1 MCGCV
6 SCAGTDSP
14 RAGDPHHRLPPP
26 TVHLP
31 RLVLLPAPSF
41 PLFSPPSLALSAS
54 PSPGPPRSPPLL
66 TVTASPSS
74 SPSSPFF
81 HCTSLRWSSSTSS
94 PPSPGTTDPL
104 PLFSLSTALP
114 LAPLKLRHATDIHP
128 TARMCEFQPTTDSDR
143 VCAEQVRALLHS
155 VRPLLPVQGPLVL
168 LRGAVMQPIHSRGY
182 WQKNHIVPG
191 GFPLVRPNKDPMA
204 KVQFKPCR
212 TNKTKPCKT
221 IKTPSGF
228 LRPFFSISGADP
240 HIDLQ
245 LPRAPSLRRRR

>member
-1 MCGCV
+1 MLQLDLRGADHRLRRVCARWFV
-6 SCAGTDSP
+6 SQLLLAGAPHGASPRQPHPLRCLLHSRQPPLSREHVLPHRSHAPISESDVWQAGAASDGLHSHDALHPLRGLHFRTDSP

-31 RLVLLPAPSF
+31 RL
-41 PLFSPPSLALSAS
+41 
-54 PSPGPPRSPPLL
+54 
-66 TVTASPSS
+66 
-74 SPSSPFF
+74 
-81 HCTSLRWSSSTSS
+81 
-94 PPSPGTTDPL
+94 
-104 PLFSLSTALP
+104 
-114 LAPLKLRHATDIHP
+114 
-128 TARMCEFQPTTDSDR
+128 
-143 VCAEQVRALLHS
+143 VRALLHS